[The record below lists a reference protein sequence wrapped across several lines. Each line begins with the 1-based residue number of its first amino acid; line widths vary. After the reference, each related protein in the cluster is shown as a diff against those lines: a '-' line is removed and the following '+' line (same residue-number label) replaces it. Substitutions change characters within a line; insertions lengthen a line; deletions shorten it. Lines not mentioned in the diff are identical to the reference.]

1 LHYFVFVLGL
11 DLSLRS
17 CCAGRAREPWLNV
30 SACCIALIPL
40 YHSVC
45 KACDR
50 RRARNTGVSHSCV
63 GSTQL
68 SRPTLWTTERLR
80 KKLPLRGSQFDN
92 SLLLFCSWWFIL
104 LLLISRT
111 QDLYSWTS
119 RQTVNLVTNSPVFS
133 LMCSLFWS
141 CMKSL
146 LLTVVCFSDWQWWS
160 SCCLVCRK
168 VYDVGYVRNPIR
180 N

>member
-1 LHYFVFVLGL
+1 MPSQVFVFLPQRL
-11 DLSLRS
+11 PTTSSAHFSISLRCAKWLLEGLRGRRKNS
-17 CCAGRAREPWLNV
+17 C
-30 SACCIALIPL
+30 
-40 YHSVC
+40 
-45 KACDR
+45 
-50 RRARNTGVSHSCV
+50 HSCV

-146 LLTVVCFSDWQWWS
+146 LLTVVCFSDWQWRS

-168 VYDVGYVRNPIR
+168 VYDIGYVRNPIR